1 MSPGSLHRTDAAGS
15 VEWRPGVGVLVTESA
30 LSEAKRVHGVR
41 FPRRSARTVVG
52 VQCPRCG
59 LDDDKVIDSRSVDD
73 GRAIRR
79 RRSCLGCSHRFTT
92 FERIEVSDLVVVKRS
107 GDRVGF
113 DADRIIAGVRAAC
126 KNRPVAEPDMEAV
139 AVTLEEALRAE
150 GLGVV
155 TTERIGI
162 EVLDRLREL
171 DQVAYLR
178 FASVYKEFADA
189 ADFAREARLLT
200 KATRPKSHE
209 SSRETSAEAPRPAT

>member
-1 MSPGSLHRTDAAGS
+1 MA
-15 VEWRPGVGVLVTESA
+15 
-30 LSEAKRVHGVR
+30 
-41 FPRRSARTVVG
+41 G

-59 LDDDKVIDSRSVDD
+59 ADDDKVIDSRSVDE

-79 RRSCLGCSHRFTT
+79 RRSCLECAHRFTT
-92 FERIEVSDLVVVKRS
+92 FERIETAELVVVKRS
-107 GDRVGF
+107 GDRVPF
-113 DADRIIAGVRAAC
+113 DAERIVAGVRAAS
-126 KNRPVAEPDMEAV
+126 KNRPVAPADMEELAIRV
-139 AVTLEEALRAE
+139 EDTIRAE

-162 EVLDRLREL
+162 EVLDGLRDL

-200 KATRPKSHE
+200 KLASPKPHDTPPPDPAHSSFGARPTTERAT
-209 SSRETSAEAPRPAT
+209 

>member
-1 MSPGSLHRTDAAGS
+1 
-15 VEWRPGVGVLVTESA
+15 
-30 LSEAKRVHGVR
+30 
-41 FPRRSARTVVG
+41 

-59 LDDDKVIDSRSVDD
+59 ADEDKVIGSRSVDD

-92 FERIEVSDLVVVKRS
+92 FERIETADLIVVKRS
-107 GDRVGF
+107 GDRMPF
-113 DADRIIAGVRAAC
+113 DAERIVAGVRAAS
-126 KNRPVAEPDMEAV
+126 KNRPVEVADMEELAV
-139 AVTLEEALRAE
+139 VVEDAIRAE

-155 TTERIGI
+155 STERIGI
-162 EVLDRLREL
+162 EVLEGLREL

-200 KATRPKSHE
+200 KATTPKTHE
-209 SSRETSAEAPRPAT
+209 VTAREAARSPS